1 MAYSLFLAEALFHIS
16 RHTVLSLADLAN
28 LADNCLRR
36 ECTKCKDLRHL
47 RYLRATHI
55 SACINYLSQIPL
67 ISQIIIASGE
77 GSQRKDLRHL
87 RHLREN
93 IISADNNYL
102 SQISLISQIYFRSR
116 KGM

>member
-16 RHTVLSLADLAN
+16 RHTVLFLADFAN

-55 SACINYLSQIPL
+55 SACINYLSQI
-67 ISQIIIASGE
+67 S
-77 GSQRKDLRHL
+77 H
-87 RHLREN
+87 
-93 IISADNNYL
+93 
-102 SQISLISQIYFRSR
+102 ISQIYFRSK

>member
-67 ISQIIIASGE
+67 ISQI
-77 GSQRKDLRHL
+77 
-87 RHLREN
+87 
-93 IISADNNYL
+93 
-102 SQISLISQIYFRSR
+102 YFRSR
-116 KGM
+116 KSM

>member
-16 RHTVLSLADLAN
+16 RHTVLSLADFAN
-28 LADNCLRR
+28 FAENCLRR

-55 SACINYLSQIPL
+55 SACIINLSQISL

-93 IISADNNYL
+93 
-102 SQISLISQIYFRSR
+102 YFRVY
-116 KGM
+116 

>member
-28 LADNCLRR
+28 FAENCLRR

-55 SACINYLSQIPL
+55 SACIINLSQISL

-93 IISADNNYL
+93 
-102 SQISLISQIYFRSR
+102 YFRVICEKYKPNSSIR
-116 KGM
+116 ESCTGFFL

>member
-16 RHTVLSLADLAN
+16 RHTVLSLADFAN
-28 LADNCLRR
+28 FAENCLRR

-55 SACINYLSQIPL
+55 SACINYLSQI
-67 ISQIIIASGE
+67 SQ
-77 GSQRKDLRHL
+77 
-87 RHLREN
+87 
-93 IISADNNYL
+93 
-102 SQISLISQIYFRSR
+102 ISQIYFRSR